1 MKCGLK
7 TVPLAVDDDDRIK
20 LIEAEYG
27 LKGWAVMYKLYQYIA
42 AHGYYLKW
50 DIDTQLLFIR
60 DKCLSAVGQSAV
72 SEIVACALRRG
83 VFDAEM
89 YQKHGILT
97 SSRIQ
102 ETFLTAMRR
111 SNKVILDNEYC
122 LPIVYEFIQT
132 ASKNGKNAN
141 IFLKNADTFAQK
153 KGKERKGKENKV
165 VAESGLSDS
174 EYDELVSCLGET
186 DTDYY
191 IQRIIAFKAKKPDAK
206 FNTKAT
212 ILKWSRE
219 DKANREAKG
228 GRNMSRVRDG
238 RATEKTYTSAD
249 LNAMFDNLTSDDL

>member
-7 TVPLAVDDDDRIK
+7 LVPLAVDDDDRIK

-83 VFDAEM
+83 VFDAAM
-89 YQKHGILT
+89 YEKHGILT
-97 SSRIQ
+97 SNRIQ

-111 SNKVILDNEYC
+111 SSKVILNNEYC
-122 LPIVYEFIQT
+122 LPVVYEFIQN
-132 ASKNGKNAN
+132 ASKNGKSVN
-141 IFLKNADTFAQK
+141 IFLKNADISEHRIGKEK
-153 KGKERKGKENKV
+153 KG
-165 VAESGLSDS
+165 VAESGLTDDD
-174 EYDELVSCLGET
+174 YDELVSRLGAT

-191 IQRIIAFKAKKPDAK
+191 VQRVLAFKKKKPDAI
-206 FNTKAT
+206 FDTKSS
-212 ILKWSRE
+212 ILKWARE
-219 DKANREAKG
+219 DKASGKARTENGAG
-228 GRNMSRVRDG
+228 AGAV
-238 RATEKTYTSAD
+238 EKTYTAEA
-249 LNAMFDNLTSDDL
+249 LNSMFDNLSTDEL

>member
-72 SEIVACALRRG
+72 SEIVACAIRRG
-83 VFDAEM
+83 VFDAAM
-89 YQKHGILT
+89 YEKHGILT
-97 SSRIQ
+97 SNRIQ

-111 SNKVILDNEYC
+111 SSKVILDNEYC
-122 LPIVYEFIQT
+122 LPIVYEFIQN
-132 ASKNGKNAN
+132 ASKNGKSVN
-141 IFLKNADTFAQK
+141 IFLKNADNSEQK
-153 KGKERKGKENKV
+153 KGKEKKG
-165 VAESGLSDS
+165 VAESGLSDAD
-174 EYDELVSCLGET
+174 YDELVSDLGET

-191 IQRIIAFKAKKPDAK
+191 IQRIIAFKKKKPEAT
-206 FNTKAT
+206 FETKAT
-212 ILKWSRE
+212 ILKWARE
-219 DKANREAKG
+219 DKASDKG
-228 GRNMSRVRDG
+228 HAGSN
-238 RATEKTYTSAD
+238 ATVIEKTYTAEA
-249 LNAMFDNLTSDDL
+249 LNAMFDNLSGDEL

>member
-83 VFDAEM
+83 VFDAAM
-89 YQKHGILT
+89 YEKHGILT
-97 SSRIQ
+97 SNRIQ
-102 ETFLTAMRR
+102 ETFLTSMRR

-122 LPIVYEFIQT
+122 LPVVYDFIQN
-132 ASKNGKNAN
+132 ASKNGKNVN
-141 IFLKNADTFAQK
+141 IFLKNADNFEQK
-153 KGKERKGKENKV
+153 KGKEKKGKEKKG
-165 VAESGLSDS
+165 VAESGLTDG
-174 EYDELVSCLGET
+174 EYDELVSRLGET

-191 IQRIIAFKAKKPDAK
+191 IQRIIAFKKKKPDAV
-206 FNTKAT
+206 FNTKST
-212 ILKWSRE
+212 ILKWARE
-219 DKANREAKG
+219 DAVDGKRKGVSGTTTACKSYSSEA
-228 GRNMSRVRDG
+228 
-238 RATEKTYTSAD
+238 
-249 LNAMFDNLTSDDL
+249 LNAMFNSLSGDEL